1 MDDSS
6 ILRFMGNYQQLTVW
20 KRAHVFA
27 LELYRSTGSFP
38 NRERYGIT
46 SQLRGAAISVV
57 SNIAEGSGRNGNR
70 DHARFLQIARGSI
83 CELECQLLL
92 ARDLGYLTPETWSA
106 LDKPCREIGKMLNGL
121 IRSLRPERCRD

>member
-1 MDDSS
+1 MEHSS
-6 ILRFMGNYQQLTVW
+6 ILRFMGNYQELTVW

-27 LELYRSTGSFP
+27 LELYRSTASFP
-38 NRERYGIT
+38 DRERYGIT

-70 DHARFLQIARGSI
+70 DQTRFLQIARGSI

-92 ARDLGYLTPETWSA
+92 ARDIGYLTPETWSA
-106 LDKPCREIGKMLNGL
+106 LNRPCREIGKMLNGL
-121 IRSLRPERCRD
+121 IRSLRPERRPD